1 MAPRR
6 TALFLFTYFIIMPAA
21 DRPPKGPPCS
31 NKRTRL
37 FDLPHS
43 CRVCFA
49 APQTC
54 RRRSVLGK
62 GKNGG
67 RGVERATRGV
77 RKGLLCYVK
86 RTKNCHRLSPFSSWW
101 KGTVGLPYSPNTIRV
116 RYFEWDYLEFPPSER
131 SRPPMSVRGSW
142 LVRALFGWLCG
153 FDGARVVSYV
163 FF

>member
-86 RTKNCHRLSPFSSWW
+86 RTKNCHRLSPHFRRGG
-101 KGTVGLPYSPNTIRV
+101 KGRLVYHTTPTRYVFAISNGTILN
-116 RYFEWDYLEFPPSER
+116 FLLQSEAG
-131 SRPPMSVRGSW
+131 PPMSVRGSW
-142 LVRALFGWLCG
+142 LCESVVWL
-153 FDGARVVSYV
+153 VVWV
-163 FF
+163 